1 MGYESEEKVDKA
13 YKTFQITKQK
23 LDINIT
29 KEEQDF
35 FDLMRD
41 IDNLP
46 GRENQFKGDT
56 FIINKVLNDFNKRFL
71 TSPEL
76 EKKTELQALLNARIG
91 LKEREDDYVWEL
103 KKLKETYMLTE
114 NLRMEGKKLNGDFKE
129 ERRQKILG
137 LKILREKLE
146 KEKME
151 IMDRF
156 EKVKNDDF
164 TKSNNRIG
172 IIVANTILNKDK
184 SRKDFLN
191 DVSYVGDMIRD
202 EEKKIKNLK
211 VVAI

>member
-46 GRENQFKGDT
+46 GRDHQFTGDT